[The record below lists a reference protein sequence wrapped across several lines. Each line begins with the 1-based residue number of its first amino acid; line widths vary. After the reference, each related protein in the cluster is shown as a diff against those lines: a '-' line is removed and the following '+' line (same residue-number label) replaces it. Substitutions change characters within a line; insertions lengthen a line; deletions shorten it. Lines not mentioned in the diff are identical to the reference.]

1 MIAVPLT
8 AVVTLPMSDAYV
20 LSLPVV
26 LPPPGYCRP
35 TNPNDA
41 VLIVVEKKLYIS
53 SVLLSIHPLRDSG
66 MSWVEEF
73 QGLASIVTP
82 PIRAID

>member
-1 MIAVPLT
+1 MIGVPRT
-8 AVVTLPMSDAYV
+8 AVVTLHV
-20 LSLPVV
+20 GRVRSL
-26 LPPPGYCRP
+26 LATRSSTPGYCRP